1 MGLSLNQIKRDF
13 AKHRKKSAVLGVLSL
28 VMVGLFV
35 KAYFELKPQAAAA
48 LPVTETPAGA
58 ASAAVTGEE
67 AAANPEEKL
76 AQSRELWKVM
86 REKRGLDDAVAF
98 KFEPSYFPID
108 PTRRALEADHV
119 VPETP
124 RVAATSDEVLR
135 EMRERE
141 IREQA
146 RGLVVKSTVVG
157 NATSRPV
164 AVINE
169 HILSVGDVISGFTI
183 TAIQAREVDF
193 KKDGVTL
200 AVKMADNGPVQ

>member
-1 MGLSLNQIKRDF
+1 MGLSLDQIKRDF
-13 AKHRKKSAVLGVLSL
+13 GKHRQKSAVLGVLSL
-28 VMVGLFV
+28 VMAVFLV
-35 KAYFELKPQAAAA
+35 KAYFELRPQSASA
-48 LPVTETPAGA
+48 LPIADAPQDKGA
-58 ASAAVTGEE
+58 VSEE
-67 AAANPEEKL
+67 AGMNPEEKL
-76 AQSRELWKVM
+76 RQSRELWKLM
-86 REKRGLDDAVAF
+86 REKRGVEDGVAF

-108 PTRRALEADHV
+108 PTRRSME
-119 VPETP
+119 PE
-124 RVAATSDEVLR
+124 RVAVSDSPRPAVTSDEVLR
-135 EMRERE
+135 EARERE

-157 NATSRPV
+157 NSTSKPV

>member
-1 MGLSLNQIKRDF
+1 MGLSLDQIKRDF
-13 AKHRKKSAVLGVLSL
+13 SKHRKKSAMLGVLSL
-28 VMVGLFV
+28 VMVVFLV
-35 KAYFELKPQAAAA
+35 KAYFDLRPQSVSAEAIPGA
-48 LPVTETPAGA
+48 LQESGA
-58 ASAAVTGEE
+58 VSEE
-67 AAANPEEKL
+67 AGMNPEEKL
-76 AQSRELWKVM
+76 RQSRELWKVM
-86 REKRGLDDAVAF
+86 REKRGVEDATAF
-98 KFEPSYFPID
+98 KFEPTYFPID
-108 PTRRALEADHV
+108 PMRRAMEPD
-119 VPETP
+119 
-124 RVAATSDEVLR
+124 RVAVAEAPRTAVTSDEVLR
-135 EMRERE
+135 EARERE

-157 NATSRPV
+157 NEKSRPV

>member
-1 MGLSLNQIKRDF
+1 MALSLDQIKRDF

-28 VMVGLFV
+28 VMVGLFA
-35 KAYFELKPQAAAA
+35 KAYFELRPQSASA
-48 LPVTETPAGA
+48 LPVADAPADAGA
-58 ASAAVTGEE
+58 AAGEE
-67 AAANPEEKL
+67 TAMNPEEKL
-76 AQSRELWKVM
+76 KQSRELWTLM
-86 REKRGLDDAVAF
+86 REKRGVEDAVAF

-108 PTRRALEADHV
+108 PTRHALEPD
-119 VPETP
+119 
-124 RVAATSDEVLR
+124 RVAVAEAPRNAETSDEVLR
-135 EMRERE
+135 EARERE

-157 NATSRPV
+157 NSTRQPV

-169 HILSVGDVISGFTI
+169 RILNVGDVISGFTI